1 MQTINIHHAKTHL
14 SRLVEEA
21 ANGQSF
27 IIAKAGKPLVKVIAL
42 DTLEAPKPQR
52 IGFMKDNIAVPDDF
66 DRMADAEITN
76 LFGL

>member
-1 MQTINIHHAKTHL
+1 MQTINIHQAKTHL

-21 ANGQSF
+21 AHGQSF
-27 IIAKAGKPLVKVIAL
+27 TIAKAGKPLVKVIAL
-42 DTLEAPKPQR
+42 DTPETPKPQR
-52 IGFMKDNIAVPDDF
+52 IGFMKDDIAVPDDF